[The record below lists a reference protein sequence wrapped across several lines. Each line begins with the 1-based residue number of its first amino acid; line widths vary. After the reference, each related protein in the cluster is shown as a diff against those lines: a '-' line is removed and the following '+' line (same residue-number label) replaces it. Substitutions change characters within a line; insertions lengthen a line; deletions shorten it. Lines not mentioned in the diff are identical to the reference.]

1 LPEIEAHL
9 ASLSLSPEDVDYLR
23 RNTSYNEM
31 EIREWYRGFKRDC
44 PNGQMSRAKVER
56 LYSMVMSASDAPVF
70 VDQIFAI
77 FDRDGNGSIDFRE
90 FMMATDTTEKGSIED
105 KVTTSVKI

>member
-1 LPEIEAHL
+1 MPEIEAHL

-44 PNGQMSRAKVER
+44 PNGQMSRAKVTK
-56 LYSMVMSASDAPVF
+56 
-70 VDQIFAI
+70 
-77 FDRDGNGSIDFRE
+77 DF
-90 FMMATDTTEKGSIED
+90 I
-105 KVTTSVKI
+105 VKLSTRTH